1 MEPGTRRYSLN
12 ASVIGM
18 DHLRSHA
25 RDTAYAA
32 MLHMNLER
40 SIIPQDLTFKV
51 KPQKG
56 ELDGDYVSLPE
67 VPESMDGDDGTDN
80 FTTSQQMISSSLSLK
95 DPIQFEKSQI
105 EASKSESRLGSVNGK
120 ETRRKG
126 IKRLPQLMAKYSI
139 RT

>member
-25 RDTAYAA
+25 RDSAYTA
-32 MLHMNLER
+32 MLHTNLER
-40 SIIPQDLTFKV
+40 SIIPHNLTKM

-67 VPESMDGDDGTDN
+67 VPESMNDDITDH

-126 IKRLPQLMAKYSI
+126 IKRLRQLMAK
-139 RT
+139 